1 MEPAVAVLVI
11 APVYFIPAIAAWAR
25 QYKSAGG
32 ILVLNAFL
40 GWTPVGWVAALVWAA
55 AGKGAAAG
63 EAGLVGVA
71 VVALRLES
79 ARSSNVTTQTLPSP
93 GGWWVGQIHGVVQ

>member
-11 APVYFIPAIAAWAR
+11 APAYFIPAIVARAR

-55 AGKGAAAG
+55 AGKG
-63 EAGLVGVA
+63 EPLVK
-71 VVALRLES
+71 
-79 ARSSNVTTQTLPSP
+79 QD
-93 GGWWVGQIHGVVQ
+93 W